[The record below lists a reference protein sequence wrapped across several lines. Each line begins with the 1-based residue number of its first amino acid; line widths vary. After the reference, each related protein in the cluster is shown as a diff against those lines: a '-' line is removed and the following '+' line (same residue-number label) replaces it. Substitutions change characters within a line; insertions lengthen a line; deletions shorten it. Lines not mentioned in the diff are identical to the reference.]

1 MSYFL
6 NDELELLQESARE
19 FAEQYVAPA
28 VAGMEESNEF
38 PRDLYLKAGELG
50 FLSLIVPEQIG
61 GAGMGLTAVG
71 VVAEEIAKVSPAF
84 AISFYVDSCM
94 VSYLME
100 SPNREVLLK
109 KYLPGLM
116 TGWTVMAAGI
126 TPPQGS
132 TNIPEWPVLAKRD
145 GDDWIL
151 NGSKLYVTNCG
162 KADLVAFVGLTEDGE
177 MRCFIVETSD
187 PGVDD
192 DHIESKLGLAGNGSG
207 SYFLTDVRVS
217 DEYSFP
223 KNPLEGMGPGNALCA
238 AVALGCAEGALAR
251 TMDFVKERSHKG
263 KPVGARQVV
272 SRADVGSY
280 RAISCPYL
288 RSTRHGRSC
297 HCRSEPLGG
306 TESKDAHQHG
316 EIYRMRNGRGCDEA
330 MRVASWWARCCGGDR
345 HRPLSA
351 RCRDALRG
359 RRNSRPPCGVGGIL
373 TWNAGCPTYR
383 LATHFYDETER
394 SFP

>member
-187 PGVDD
+187 PGSMTTTSRASSDWLATVPDLTSSPMFASPMSTASRRT
-192 DHIESKLGLAGNGSG
+192 HLREWGLATRFAQRSP
-207 SYFLTDVRVS
+207 S
-217 DEYSFP
+217 D
-223 KNPLEGMGPGNALCA
+223 
-238 AVALGCAEGALAR
+238 AR
-251 TMDFVKERSHKG
+251 KAHL
-263 KPVGARQVV
+263 PARWT
-272 SRADVGSY
+272 S
-280 RAISCPYL
+280 
-288 RSTRHGRSC
+288 
-297 HCRSEPLGG
+297 
-306 TESKDAHQHG
+306 
-316 EIYRMRNGRGCDEA
+316 
-330 MRVASWWARCCGGDR
+330 
-345 HRPLSA
+345 
-351 RCRDALRG
+351 
-359 RRNSRPPCGVGGIL
+359 
-373 TWNAGCPTYR
+373 
-383 LATHFYDETER
+383 
-394 SFP
+394 

>member
-28 VAGMEESNEF
+28 VAGMEENNEF

-100 SPNREVLLK
+100 SPNREALLK

-145 GDDWIL
+145 GDNWIL

-217 DEYSFP
+217 DECSFP
-223 KNPLEGMGPGNALCA
+223 KNPLEGMGPANALCA

-251 TMDFVKERSHKG
+251 TMGFVKERSHKG

-272 SRADVGSY
+272 AHRIARMWGTIEQSRALIFE
-280 RAISCPYL
+280 A
-288 RSTRHGRSC
+288 
-297 HCRSEPLGG
+297 LGMA
-306 TESKDAHQHG
+306 DRIIA
-316 EIYRMRNGRGCDEA
+316 
-330 MRVASWWARCCGGDR
+330 GGDR
-345 HRPLSA
+345 SEGPKAKMLISTAKYTACEMAVDVTKQCVWLHGGLGVVEETGIA
-351 RCRDALRG
+351 RYLRDAETLCVADG
-359 RRNSRPPCGVGGIL
+359 TPDLHVESVAFLLGMPEAQL
-373 TWNAGCPTYR
+373 TI
-383 LATHFYDETER
+383 
-394 SFP
+394 

>member
-272 SRADVGSY
+272 SHRIARMWGAIEQSRALIFEALGMADRVIAGVNRSEGPKAKMLINTAKYTACEMAVDVTKQCVWLHGGLGVVEETGIA
-280 RAISCPYL
+280 RYL
-288 RSTRHGRSC
+288 RDAETLCVADGTPDLHVESVAFL
-297 HCRSEPLGG
+297 LGMP
-306 TESKDAHQHG
+306 DAQ
-316 EIYRMRNGRGCDEA
+316 
-330 MRVASWWARCCGGDR
+330 
-345 HRPLSA
+345 
-351 RCRDALRG
+351 
-359 RRNSRPPCGVGGIL
+359 L
-373 TWNAGCPTYR
+373 TV
-383 LATHFYDETER
+383 
-394 SFP
+394 